1 MNWQFSD
8 LIYDIFILDVGQ
20 EENEPGDLS
29 RINKPFDLLKY
40 LEKKYNTFDNV
51 VYLQGIFLAC
61 KAPKLYDRCVEY
73 AKRRGEKI
81 MYFEKR
87 LLKRGR

>member
-1 MNWQFSD
+1 MV
-8 LIYDIFILDVGQ
+8 IFILNIEQ
-20 EENEPGDLS
+20 RENEPDDLNS
-29 RINKPFDLLKY
+29 INEPFDLLKY

-73 AKRRGEKI
+73 AKRRGEEI

-87 LLKRGR
+87 LLERCRYI

>member
-1 MNWQFSD
+1 MV
-8 LIYDIFILDVGQ
+8 IFILNIEQ
-20 EENEPGDLS
+20 RENEPDDLNS
-29 RINKPFDLLKY
+29 ISEPFDLLKY

-73 AKRRGEKI
+73 AKRRGEEI

-87 LLKRGR
+87 LLERCRYI